1 MTATHVTRLRGPIA
15 ERADDLPWTPLANR
29 QGITLRNFSFCR
41 PESGIRLRASIGSLG
56 ADIYSPRH
64 KHTFDQVR
72 YMLEGTTMLG
82 DVLHRPGD
90 CGYFPEGVEYG
101 PQTPH
106 DENTA
111 LQITLQFPGPAQ
123 IFYPGPDEQQRAV
136 DELSEVGTF
145 ARGRYRRDGEDGDVD
160 SFEALLTHLTGVPT
174 SYPTPR
180 FDEPV
185 VVHCADMDWAQG
197 PQPGIGRKYV
207 GCFTEV
213 GPQIELVRLEPGAT
227 LPPADEAHQEMR
239 FVVAGA
245 VDYQQQTYPAIS
257 GFYRPA
263 YLGFAPMASAGGAQL
278 LVVRIAEP
286 GGRLV

>member
-1 MTATHVTRLRGPIA
+1 MTSTELRRLGEPLAARA
-15 ERADDLPWTPLANR
+15 EDLPWTPLANR
-29 QGITLRNFSFCR
+29 QGITLRNFPFCR
-41 PESGIRLRASIGSLG
+41 PEAGARLRASIGRLG
-56 ADIYSPRH
+56 ADMYSPRH

-72 YMLEGTTMLG
+72 YMLTGTTMMG

-106 DENTA
+106 DSQTA

-123 IFYPGPDEQQRAV
+123 IFYPSPEEQDQAV
-136 DELSEVGTF
+136 AELSALGRFE
-145 ARGRYRRDGEDGDVD
+145 RGRYYRDGTDVD

-185 VVHCADMDWAQG
+185 LVHCAQMDWTDG
-197 PQPGIGRKYV
+197 PVPGIARKYV
-207 GCFTEV
+207 GCFTDR
-213 GPQIELVRLEPGAT
+213 GPDIELLRLEPGSELAPT
-227 LPPADEAHQEMR
+227 PGGHQEMR
-239 FVVAGA
+239 FVLNGEVSFRGQA
-245 VDYQQQTYPAIS
+245 YRAIS
-257 GFYRPA
+257 GFYCPS
-263 YLGFAPMASAGGAQL
+263 YLRFESMRSARGAQL

-286 GGRLV
+286 GGLLL

>member
-1 MTATHVTRLRGPIA
+1 MTSTELRRLGEPIA
-15 ERADDLPWTPLANR
+15 ARAEELPWTPLANR
-29 QGITLRNFSFCR
+29 EGITLRNFPFCR
-41 PESGIRLRASIGSLG
+41 PEAGARLRASIGRLG

-72 YMLEGTTMLG
+72 YMLSGTTMMG

-106 DENTA
+106 DKNTA

-123 IFYPGPDEQQRAV
+123 IFYPSPEEQDQAV
-136 DELSEVGTF
+136 AELAEVGRF
-145 ARGRYRRDGEDGDVD
+145 ERGRYYRDGTDVD

-185 VVHCADMDWAQG
+185 LVHCADMDWTDG
-197 PQPGIGRKYV
+197 PQPGIARKYV

-213 GPQIELVRLEPGAT
+213 GPHIELLRLEPGSELAISD
-227 LPPADEAHQEMR
+227 AGYQEMR
-239 FVVAGA
+239 FVLDGEVSFRG
-245 VDYQQQTYPAIS
+245 QEYPAVS
-257 GFYRPA
+257 GFYCPS
-263 YLGFAPMASAGGAQL
+263 YLGFDAMRSAAGAEV
-278 LVVRIAEP
+278 LVVRIAGP
-286 GGRLV
+286 GDVLV